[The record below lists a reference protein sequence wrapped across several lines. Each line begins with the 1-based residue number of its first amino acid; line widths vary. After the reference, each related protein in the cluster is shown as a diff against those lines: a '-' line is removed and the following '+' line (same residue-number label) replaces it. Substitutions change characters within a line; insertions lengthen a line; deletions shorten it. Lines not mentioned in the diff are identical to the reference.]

1 MIGAMRRST
10 LSMEERMDRRRF
22 LLGLAGAFAAAGFMA
37 ASPQQAEALPLQPPP
52 DLPPEP
58 KPAPAVATEADL
70 EAAKAEEAYWVVY
83 RRRWRRRRWRRRY
96 WRRYYYRPRRRYWRR
111 RRYRRVYFY

>member
-1 MIGAMRRST
+1 
-10 LSMEERMDRRRF
+10 MDRRRF

-37 ASPQQAEALPLQPPP
+37 AGPQHAEALPLQPPP

-83 RRRWRRRRWRRRY
+83 RRR
-96 WRRYYYRPRRRYWRR
+96 
-111 RRYRRVYFY
+111 

>member
-1 MIGAMRRST
+1 MVETMRRST

-22 LLGLAGAFAAAGFMA
+22 LLGLAGAFAAAG
-37 ASPQQAEALPLQPPP
+37 PQQAEALPLQPP

-96 WRRYYYRPRRRYWRR
+96 WRRFYYRPRRRYW
-111 RRYRRVYFY
+111 

>member
-1 MIGAMRRST
+1 
-10 LSMEERMDRRRF
+10 MDRRRF
-22 LLGLAGAFAAAGFMA
+22 LLGLAGAFAATALVAGG
-37 ASPQQAEALPLQPPP
+37 SKTAEALPMQPPP

-83 RRRWRRRRWRRRY
+83 RRRPRRWRRWRRWRYYRPYRRY
-96 WRRYYYRPRRRYWRR
+96 WRRR